1 MSNASSVMLCPV
13 SNSGVRKASAT
24 SARVH
29 RPEMVTIGPAQKG
42 QHVVIE
48 QVGNGGRQTRPR
60 EGDRPFL
67 PEAVLQRRDQFP
79 QPRPVGAVQLVD
91 GDQQAGP
98 PLREVV
104 GQRGHLGAQVELLFR
119 RRRLPGDTTQMQWE
133 GDRRQP
139 APAVAQFQ
147 LLGYLG

>member
-1 MSNASSVMLCPV
+1 MTAGAPGGDVQRLVGDAVP
-13 SNSGVRKASAT
+13 GIQQGFAQGIGDIGQ
-24 SARVH
+24 VH

-60 EGDRPFL
+60 EGDRPLL
-67 PEAVLQRRDQFP
+67 PEAMLQRRDQLP
-79 QPRPVGAVQLVD
+79 QPRPVGAVQLVV

-119 RRRLPGDTTQMQWE
+119 RRRLPGDTHPDAM
-133 GDRRQP
+133 G
-139 APAVAQFQ
+139 
-147 LLGYLG
+147 G